1 MIQKMVKQYL
11 IALILVVSW
20 VPAVLSLIPYN
31 MFEPYDV
38 LIKPQRPAWRMF
50 DFFVGYEGAVHTRGF
65 MDDCDLTSCEHT
77 KGNVLQLW
85 QKEQNALAAFKGFSP
100 ESAIG
105 QQAQLFNL
113 NDDNLTHGHYIPC
126 GTLHAQNLMFGA
138 QFRIPHNITLA
149 AYIPY
154 RIASLTNVQWR
165 QDPND
170 VAFESSISPDLI
182 TTIEQLGHMNL
193 RGWKR
198 HGPGDLMLQA
208 EYYFHRPQAK
218 PYLRN
223 VGIELRGGLLIPT
236 GLQEDI
242 NKLAAFSFGNDGGAG
257 ILAAFRLELWFVHY
271 LRFAI
276 DAELLHMFGNKHC
289 RRVKTDADQTDL
301 LLLAKAPA
309 FKEPGFRQHYTLWLD
324 TIGWHGFTARVAY
337 QYTRNNEDK
346 YFICAEGFNP
356 AIVNNAESLQDW
368 TAHQLVFSTGYTW
381 YCERFT
387 PTLSVF
393 GKYAF
398 NGKRSILADTVGLT
412 FGVAF

>member
-1 MIQKMVKQYL
+1 MIQKNSKRY
-11 IALILVVSW
+11 ISLVLLLTCWIPMGISI
-20 VPAVLSLIPYN
+20 VPFNL
-31 MFEPYDV
+31 FEPYDV
-38 LIKPQRPAWRMF
+38 LIKPQRPAWRGF
-50 DFFVGYEGAVHTRGF
+50 DFLIGYEGAVHTSAF
-65 MDDCDLTSCEHT
+65 MDDCDLKCESAH
-77 KGNVLQLW
+77 GNVLQLW
-85 QKEQNALAAFKGFSP
+85 QKKQDAIAAFKGFSP

-105 QQAQLFNL
+105 QQSQFFNFD
-113 NDDNLTHGHYIPC
+113 DDNLTHGHFTPS
-126 GTLHAQNLMFGA
+126 GKLQSQNLLFAA

-154 RIASLTNVQWR
+154 RVASLTDVRWCE
-165 QDPND
+165 DVND
-170 VAFESSISPDLI
+170 VLFEDLISPNLI
-182 TTIEQLGHMNL
+182 TTIEQLGCLNL

-236 GLQEDI
+236 GLKEDI
-242 NKLAAFSFGNDGGAG
+242 NKLLAFSFGNDGGAG
-257 ILAAFRLELWFVHY
+257 ILAAVRLELWFIHY

-276 DAELLHMFGNKHC
+276 DVELLHLFGNKHY
-289 RRVKTDADQTDL
+289 RRVKTNPAQTDL
-301 LLLAKAPA
+301 LLLATAPV
-309 FKEPGFRQHYTLWLD
+309 FKEPGLRQHYTLWAD
-324 TIGWHGFTARVAY
+324 VIGFHGFTARVAY

-356 AIVNNAESLQDW
+356 SVVNNAESLQDW

-381 YCERFT
+381 YCEKFN
-387 PTLSVF
+387 PSLSVF

-398 NGKRSILADTVGLT
+398 NGKRAILADTVGLT
-412 FGVAF
+412 FGIAF